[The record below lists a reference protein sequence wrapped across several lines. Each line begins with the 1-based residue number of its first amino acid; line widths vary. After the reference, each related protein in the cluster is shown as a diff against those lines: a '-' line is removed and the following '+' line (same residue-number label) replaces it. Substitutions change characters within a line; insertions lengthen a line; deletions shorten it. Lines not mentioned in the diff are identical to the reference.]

1 MTASEYMIKELNN
14 PGQGL
19 ERERGGLAMTKM
31 ATIAHHAYYGFF
43 SFPVCKHFTVLHMMM
58 LSHDFWSHDDGSH
71 FLPGKVVRCQ
81 D

>member
-1 MTASEYMIKELNN
+1 MTASDYMIKELNN

-43 SFPVCKHFTVLHMMM
+43 YFPVCKHFTVLHMMM
-58 LSHDFWSHDDGSH
+58 LSHDF
-71 FLPGKVVRCQ
+71 LVARR
-81 D
+81 